1 MQLEPPKDLL
11 GWTEAER
18 AERDRVR
25 SVLQDKYPDD
35 FAAVHPDT
43 EHYADVC
50 HLTDCY
56 RMHMRRVHSLQ
67 VQYLES
73 KRSKAYVSQDGR
85 MHETVTGLFQHVV
98 PGVCTGNEQCA
109 HDDLTGPGFSV
120 SERQKG
126 QSKLSRPMRQQ
137 LRSLRAQTAVASGG
151 NSLQDLSWHMPGAVN
166 LAVNSA
172 QTNKIPP
179 AVKTLNEDWSDH
191 YMVDPFFSPHWP
203 EIKRERFWT
212 IGDTDYVLHEGKIRA
227 DGRICVPLDL
237 VGPVIK
243 AVHAYAHPGV
253 NKTKE
258 MFDRKYT
265 THLKSKDLKAKIAA
279 EVNSC
284 QVCQAVKGRKGLQ
297 PKVNHPYPI
306 PEYPFSSI
314 CIDFLELPDCVSQ
327 GKRYN
332 NVMIVV
338 CRLTGYILAV
348 ACDNSLTATQ
358 LAHLFLERVVGFMG
372 LPQQILSDH
381 DHLVT
386 AKSFQTLCQLCGI
399 DMKQSPIY
407 RPRSNGRAE
416 RAVQVIVDSLRKCL
430 EQTSKKRWVELLPLA
445 TWTANDVPGPVHGY
459 SAHQLVF
466 GRNPIGFGDC
476 PPVIPEHGAEDAVP
490 FFKRLAQDRLH
501 VRDALTKIHKKL
513 CTQFESEHPLHVYQA
528 GERAW
533 YRRHKKQDNSKLN
546 RVWEGPG
553 EILERR
559 GRSQYRVA
567 TSHGE
572 VILDGMRLKPYLPPH
587 DLNVKEPPLHY
598 YTDSEFLVDSEKY
611 IIEDVVGH
619 TKVGRGK
626 NRHIQWDVKYECF
639 PDTEFQPM
647 SAFMHDINETWTKY
661 NAKRKIDLRLAD
673 IRFIASRPHTLHDC
687 IHRWQAGMQ
696 WVQSQEEHE
705 SVRLLRAAARARAQL
720 PQFIPVLMQMCTRS
734 DRSGA

>member
-1 MQLEPPKDLL
+1 
-11 GWTEAER
+11 
-18 AERDRVR
+18 
-25 SVLQDKYPDD
+25 
-35 FAAVHPDT
+35 
-43 EHYADVC
+43 
-50 HLTDCY
+50 
-56 RMHMRRVHSLQ
+56 
-67 VQYLES
+67 
-73 KRSKAYVSQDGR
+73 
-85 MHETVTGLFQHVV
+85 
-98 PGVCTGNEQCA
+98 
-109 HDDLTGPGFSV
+109 
-120 SERQKG
+120 
-126 QSKLSRPMRQQ
+126 
-137 LRSLRAQTAVASGG
+137 
-151 NSLQDLSWHMPGAVN
+151 
-166 LAVNSA
+166 
-172 QTNKIPP
+172 
-179 AVKTLNEDWSDH
+179 
-191 YMVDPFFSPHWP
+191 MVDPFFAPHWP
-203 EIKRERFWT
+203 EIKRESFWT

-227 DGRICVPLDL
+227 DGRICVPLHL

-265 THLKSKDLKAKIAA
+265 THLKSRDLKAKIAA

-297 PKVNHPYPI
+297 PEVNHPYPI

-314 CIDFLELPDCVSQ
+314 CIDFLELQDCVSQ
-327 GKRYN
+327 GKTYN

-348 ACDNSLTATQ
+348 PCDKSLTATQ

-372 LPQQILSDH
+372 LPQQIFSDH

-386 AKSFQTLCQLCGI
+386 AKFFQTLCQLCGI

-416 RAVQVIVDSLRKCL
+416 RAVQVIVDSLRKFL

-476 PPVIPEHGAEDAVP
+476 PPVIPEHGSEDAVS

-528 GERAW
+528 GERVW
-533 YRRHKKQDNSKLN
+533 YRRHKKQDFSKLN

-567 TSHGE
+567 TSRGE
-572 VILDGMRLKPYLPPH
+572 VILYGMRLKPYLPPH
-587 DLNVKEPPLHY
+587 DLNGKEPPLHY

-611 IIEDVVGH
+611 IIEVIVGH

-626 NRHIQWDVKYECF
+626 NRHIQWEVKYKGF
-639 PDTEFQPM
+639 PDTEFQPA

-661 NAKRKIDLRLAD
+661 NAKHKIDLRLAD

-687 IHRWQAGMQ
+687 VHRWQTGMQ

-705 SVRLLRAAARARAQL
+705 WVRLLRAAARVRAQL
-720 PQFIPVLMQMCTRS
+720 PQFVPVFTANVHQIRQVRS
-734 DRSGA
+734 VGQYRQRYDSQP